1 MTSPASASSSPAAA
15 SSSAFDLL
23 AEPVRKWVYDQGW
36 QTLRDAQEA
45 AIPMLLEGAA
55 DVIIAAATAAG
66 KTEAAFLPICSRL
79 AADPAPG
86 PGVRV
91 LYVAPL
97 KALINDQYQRLA
109 GLCGRL
115 DIPVHRWH
123 GDVPASRKSAV
134 LKKPGGILLIT
145 PESLEAL
152 FVTRGAGVGLS
163 ARGPAVH
170 RGRRTARVPR
180 HRAWRPA
187 AQPDAPGG
195 TLAKAPGS
203 PGRAVGNPRRHE
215 PRR

>member
-15 SSSAFDLL
+15 SRAFDLL

-45 AIPMLLEGAA
+45 AIPLLLEGTA

-79 AADPAPG
+79 AAGPPPG
-86 PGVRV
+86 PGVQV

-109 GLCGRL
+109 GLCERL

-152 FVTRGAGVGLS
+152 FVTRGAGPAPCSQACSTSWSTNCTRSS
-163 ARGPAVH
+163 APSGAPSC
-170 RGRRTARVPR
+170 
-180 HRAWRPA
+180 A
-187 AQPDAPGG
+187 A
-195 TLAKAPGS
+195 
-203 PGRAVGNPRRHE
+203 
-215 PRR
+215 